1 MVPGLLLVV
10 SGCDEVFT
18 PEFTYGSV
26 DVSINLPDGRGV
38 PHVPLVLYTGTR
50 HLAYAN
56 TDSSGAAYFD
66 HVPEG
71 PAGVAAA
78 PVVYVA
84 EDETYYVG
92 VSGGP
97 AAYYKTIQVS
107 EGDRLRVEFQYDDS
121 RGSIAVQ
128 VLDEASQPVSG
139 LNVELYTGEGTLAV
153 QTLPESGLV
162 VFSQLGAGDYGVRVL
177 GSASCA
183 LLPDGFVYQDG
194 LIVGPGQDLKIE
206 FVLPSPCVYSNE
218 PGSIAVQVLDE
229 ASQPVSGL
237 NVELYTGEGTLA
249 VQTLPESGLVVF
261 SQLGAGDYGVRVLGS
276 ASCALLPDGFVYQD
290 GLIVGLGQDLEIKFV
305 LPPC

>member
-1 MVPGLLLVV
+1 MPGLLLVA

-66 HVPEG
+66 QVPEG
-71 PAGVAAA
+71 PAGVGAA

-97 AAYYKTIQVS
+97 EAYYKTIEVS

-128 VLDEASQPVSG
+128 VLDETSQPVSG
-139 LNVELYTGEGTLAV
+139 LNVELYTTEGVLIR
-153 QTLPESGLV
+153 QTLPESGSLL
-162 VFSQLGAGDYGVRVL
+162 FSKLSQKDYAVRVL
-177 GSASCA
+177 GSATCP
-183 LLPDGFVYQDG
+183 LLPDGFVHKDG
-194 LIVGPGQDLKIE
+194 LIVGPGQDLEIE
-206 FVLPSPCVYSNE
+206 FVLPPC
-218 PGSIAVQVLDE
+218 
-229 ASQPVSGL
+229 
-237 NVELYTGEGTLA
+237 
-249 VQTLPESGLVVF
+249 
-261 SQLGAGDYGVRVLGS
+261 
-276 ASCALLPDGFVYQD
+276 
-290 GLIVGLGQDLEIKFV
+290 
-305 LPPC
+305 